1 MRQSEPINRKQSLD
15 GSIASYVNAVNSGS
29 QEDFSSSFAADAVVV
44 DVDRE
49 LRGIDAITAWA
60 GTDIFGAEV
69 RFDVLDVSERQG
81 RTIVTVRVDGTFD
94 RTGLPNP
101 LVMKHE
107 FGVAEG
113 KIAVLRIGF

>member
-1 MRQSEPINRKQSLD
+1 MRLSEHIDRKQNLEEPIAR
-15 GSIASYVNAVNSGS
+15 YVNAVNSGS
-29 QEDFSSSFAADAVVV
+29 QEEFSASFAADAVVV

-60 GTDIFGAEV
+60 GADIFGAEV
-69 RFDVLDVSERQG
+69 HYDVLDVSERQG

-107 FGVAEG
+107 FGIAEG
-113 KIAVLRIGF
+113 KIADLRIGF

>member
-1 MRQSEPINRKQSLD
+1 MAQSERINKMPSLD
-15 GSIASYVNAVNSGS
+15 GPIASYVNAVNNGS

-49 LRGIDAITAWA
+49 LRGIDAIAAWA
-60 GTDIFGAEV
+60 GTDIFAAEV
-69 RFDVLDVSERQG
+69 HFDVLDVSERQG

-101 LVMKHE
+101 LVMTHE
-107 FGVAEG
+107 FGLAEG
-113 KIAVLRIGF
+113 KIADVRIGF

>member
-1 MRQSEPINRKQSLD
+1 MRQSEPINRKQNLE
-15 GSIASYVNAVNSGS
+15 GPIASYVNAVNSGS
-29 QEDFSSSFAADAVVV
+29 REDFSAIFAADAVVV

-60 GTDIFGAEV
+60 GADIFGAEV
-69 RFDVLDVSERQG
+69 HFDVLEVSERQG
-81 RTIVTVRVDGTFD
+81 RTIVTVRIDGTFD

-113 KIAVLRIGF
+113 KIVDLRIAF

>member
-1 MRQSEPINRKQSLD
+1 MERKHVSRA
-15 GSIASYVNAVNSGS
+15 SIAIEASSADVWDALVNPA
-29 QEDFSSSFAADAVVV
+29 
-44 DVDRE
+44 
-49 LRGIDAITAWA
+49 TAKVYF
-60 GTDIFGAEV
+60 FGAEV
-69 RFDVLDVSERQG
+69 HFDVLDVTERQG
-81 RTIVTVRVDGTFD
+81 RTIVTIRVDGTFD

>member
-1 MRQSEPINRKQSLD
+1 MPQSERINKMPSLD
-15 GSIASYVNAVNSGS
+15 GPIASYVNAVNNGS

-49 LRGIDAITAWA
+49 LRGIDAIAAWA
-60 GTDIFGAEV
+60 GTDIFAAEV
-69 RFDVLDVSERQG
+69 HFDVLDVSERQG

-101 LVMKHE
+101 LVMTHE
-107 FGVAEG
+107 FGLAEG
-113 KIAVLRIGF
+113 KIADLRIGF

>member
-1 MRQSEPINRKQSLD
+1 MRQSEQIHKNHNLERL
-15 GSIASYVNAVNSGS
+15 IASYVNAVNSGS
-29 QEDFSSSFAADAVVV
+29 KEEFSASFADDAVVV

-60 GTDIFGAEV
+60 SADIFGAEV

-107 FGVAEG
+107 FGVADG
-113 KIAVLRIGF
+113 KIADLRIGF

>member
-1 MRQSEPINRKQSLD
+1 MRQSEQIKNLEGPIAR
-15 GSIASYVNAVNSGS
+15 YVNAVNSGS
-29 QEDFSSSFAADAVVV
+29 QEDFSASFTADAVVV
-44 DVDRE
+44 DVDCE

-60 GTDIFGAEV
+60 SADIFGAEV
-69 RFDVLDVSERQG
+69 QFDVLDVSERQG
-81 RTIVTVRVDGTFD
+81 RTVVTVRIDGTFD

-113 KIAVLRIGF
+113 KIADLRIGF